1 MKKKQEERAE
11 EVVTVKRKRMYAVLV
26 AACAL
31 ILAAAVVLT
40 IAFTVGGNDPIND
53 PVIETPDD
61 GNNGEEPEEP
71 SGGDDDEDDEP
82 TAGET
87 VLSLPVANVS
97 VGTSYEFWYNST
109 LNRYSL
115 HTGVD
120 FSAAAG
126 TSVTAAA
133 AGTIES
139 ITDNIL
145 EGGKIVIDHGDGLK
159 TVYASIEV
167 NAQLREG
174 DTVAKGDALGTVSA
188 EVDTMGNEYNEGAHL
203 HFEVTQDGESIDPV
217 TYLDLSDK

>member
-87 VLSLPVANVS
+87 VVSLPVANVS

-126 TSVTAAA
+126 TSVTAGA

-139 ITDNIL
+139 TTDNIL

-174 DTVAKGDALGTVSA
+174 DTVAKADALGTVSA
-188 EVDTMGNEYNEGAHL
+188 EVDTMGNEYNEGEHL
-203 HFEVTQDGESIDPV
+203 HFEVHKDGAAVDPNE
-217 TYLDLSDK
+217 YLDLDEK